1 MIEPGGV
8 LTVTFASREAPAWR
22 ALADALEGARFR
34 VEADERR
41 PRSAPA
47 LTERTSQRGTRSDAW
62 LRCRPV

>member
-1 MIEPGGV
+1 
-8 LTVTFASREAPAWR
+8 VTFASREAPAWR

-47 LTERTSQRGTRSDAW
+47 LTERTSPGGTRSDAW